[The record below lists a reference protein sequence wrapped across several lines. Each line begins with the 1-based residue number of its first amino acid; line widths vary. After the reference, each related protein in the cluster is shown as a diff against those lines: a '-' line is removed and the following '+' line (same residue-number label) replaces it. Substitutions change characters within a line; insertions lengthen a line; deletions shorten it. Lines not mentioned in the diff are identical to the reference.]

1 MFVHIAHF
9 TLNNHKHWGIVE
21 NNLLLKL
28 NQSYTTTAE
37 LLADKQAILTMSDE
51 QKAKLEKF
59 KISDVSFLSPVTGNK
74 RVICQGANY
83 RQHMIES
90 GFDPDTKSYNMF
102 FNKSSAA
109 ICSAEADIIK
119 PKHVSLLDYEIE
131 LGLVIGKN
139 IDEKTLINSE
149 NLSEY
154 IGGIVIANDVSA
166 RDVQIPETQFFKGKS
181 YRTFCP
187 VGPYLCLLDN
197 ENIHYLDLL
206 DLELKVNGETRQ
218 KDNTENLVF
227 KPAETLCELSEFSDL
242 DIGDLVLT
250 GTPSGCALRI
260 PSPGMVRLFSLLPEP
275 LRWSLFKKVQGK
287 RSDYLQSGDQIEA
300 SISNVDG
307 NINLG
312 SQRNKITSIS

>member
-1 MFVHIAHF
+1 MLIHIAHF
-9 TLNNHKHWGIVE
+9 TINDHKHWGIVE
-21 NNLLLKL
+21 NNQLLKL

-37 LLADKQAILTMSDE
+37 LLTDKQTILAMSNE
-51 QKAKLEKF
+51 QKAQLDKF
-59 KISDVSFLSPVTGNK
+59 KIADVAFLSPVTGNK
-74 RVICQGANY
+74 RVVCQGANY

-102 FNKSSAA
+102 FNKSSAS
-109 ICSAEADIIK
+109 ICSAEDKIIK
-119 PKHVSLLDYEIE
+119 PEHVSLLDYEIE

-139 IDEKTLINSE
+139 IDKETLINAE

-187 VGPYLCLLDN
+187 VGPYLCLLDHDN
-197 ENIHYLDLL
+197 AHYLDLL
-206 DLELKVNGETRQ
+206 NLELKVNGETRQ

-227 KPAETLCELSEFSDL
+227 KPAETLSELSSFSDL

-250 GTPSGCALRI
+250 GTPSGCALQI
-260 PSPGMVRLFSLLPEP
+260 PSPGIVRLFSLLPES

-287 RSDYLQSGDQIEA
+287 RSEYLQSGDQIEA
-300 SISNVDG
+300 TIFSVDG
-307 NINLG
+307 DINLG
-312 SQRNKITSIS
+312 FQRNKITSIS